1 MCGAPNVGNLS
12 RVWRVW
18 CGVSLQMWG
27 SVLAFG
33 GCVSANVIAKTYSNS
48 MATTD
53 INAESVYAPVPPVF
67 EKLGLAYDDVLLLP
81 NETDVIPSEV
91 DTSTHLTR
99 EITMKVPAI
108 SAAMDTVTESDM
120 AIAMAR
126 NGGIGVLHRNLSI
139 DDQAAQVDIVKRS
152 ESGMITDPLTVH
164 PDATLADLDK
174 LCGRFHISGLPV
186 VDSENRLVGI
196 ITNRDMRFIASEDY
210 DRLKVKDVMT
220 RENLVTGPSDISKD
234 DAHRLLADNKIEKL
248 PLVDAEGKLTGLIT
262 VKDFVKTEQYPD
274 ATKDDQGRLRVAAGI
289 GFLGDAWQR
298 ACALME
304 AGVDVLVVDT
314 ANGEA
319 RLALD
324 MIRRI
329 KADKA
334 FDGVQI
340 IGGNIATRQGA
351 QAMIDAGVDAV
362 KVGVGPGS
370 ICTTRVVAGV
380 GVPQLTAVYDAAQAC
395 KAAGI
400 PCIADGGI
408 HYSGDIAKALVAGAD
423 TVMLGGTLAGCEEA
437 PGEKV
442 LLHGKQYKLY
452 RGMGSLGAMAPRG
465 KKSYSKDRYF
475 QADVTSSD
483 KVVPEGVEG
492 EVPYR
497 GPLNAVLY
505 QLLGGLHQSMFYV
518 GAHNIKELQER
529 GRFIRIT
536 DAGLRESHPHDIVM
550 TAEAPNYSGFHN

>member
-1 MCGAPNVGNLS
+1 M
-12 RVWRVW
+12 
-18 CGVSLQMWG
+18 
-27 SVLAFG
+27 
-33 GCVSANVIAKTYSNS
+33 
-48 MATTD
+48 
-53 INAESVYAPVPPVF
+53 NADSTYAPLPPIF
-67 EKLGLAYDDVLLLP
+67 AQLGLAYDDVLLLP

-91 DTSTHLTR
+91 DTTTHLTR
-99 EITMKVPAI
+99 NITMKVPAI

-152 ESGMITDPLTVH
+152 ESGMINDPLTVS
-164 PDATLADLDK
+164 PDVTLADLDK

-186 VDSENRLVGI
+186 VDNDNKLVGI

-210 DRLKVKDVMT
+210 DRLKVSEVMT
-220 RENLVTGPSDISKD
+220 RENLITGPSNISKE
-234 DAHRLLADNKIEKL
+234 DAHDLLAKHKVEKL
-248 PLVDAEGKLTGLIT
+248 PLVDDEGHLTGLIT

-274 ATKDDQGRLRVAAGI
+274 ATKDEQGRLRVAAGI
-289 GFLGDAWQR
+289 GFLGDAYNR
-298 ACALME
+298 ASALME

-319 RLALD
+319 KLALD
-324 MIRRI
+324 MIRRL
-329 KADKA
+329 KSDSA
-334 FDGVQI
+334 FKGVDI
-340 IGGNIATRQGA
+340 IGGNVATRQGA

-380 GVPQLTAVYDAAQAC
+380 GVPQLTAVYEAAQAC
-395 KAAGI
+395 RAAGV

-408 HYSGDIAKALVAGAD
+408 HYSGDIAKALV
-423 TVMLGGTLAGCEEA
+423 
-437 PGEKV
+437 
-442 LLHGKQYKLY
+442 HGKQYKLY

-475 QADVTSSD
+475 QADVTSND

-505 QLLGGLHQSMFYV
+505 QMIGGLHQSMFYI
-518 GAHNIKELQER
+518 GAHNIAEMPER

-550 TAEAPNYSGFHN
+550 TAEAPNYSGRQ